1 MSKKLIAVASAAA
14 LALTALVGVAP
25 ANAILDLSENI
36 VVGGSPD
43 GAGTSASPYLLDVP
57 ATGLVEDGDVTEV
70 TLSTD
75 LNRKS
80 VTLSSKGGVKLLD
93 NPADDDYEYTI
104 ASGKSSLTLTTDASG
119 GATFYVFTTSTTK
132 NRLDIRV
139 APGTDDEE
147 AATVWFK
154 GVAGEAYDIADV
166 KLPSSVLPE
175 QDDAVV
181 TFLVKDAFGNAVETG
196 TVELGVLGGGGSAA
210 NNQGATEYSSTLK
223 RWIGT
228 FTAGTDAGS
237 IAASLTLTVSATDDQ
252 KAAFGSPVS
261 SFFGTISAQSLTER
275 IEALEAKLANTVSKA
290 KYNNLVRKYNKITR
304 GKKASLVK

>member
-25 ANAILDLSENI
+25 ANAILDLSDNI
-36 VVGGSPD
+36 VVGGSPS

-57 ATGLVEDGDVTEV
+57 ATGLVEVGDVTEV
-70 TLSTD
+70 VLSTD

-104 ASGKSSLTLTTDASG
+104 ASGKSSLTLTTDANG

-147 AATVWFK
+147 TATVWFN
-154 GVAGEAYDIADV
+154 GVAGSGYDLADV
-166 KLPSSVLPE
+166 KLPTSVKP
-175 QDDAVV
+175 DDTGVKV
-181 TFLVKDAFGNAVETG
+181 TFLVKDAFGNAVTNAENDVTIDVIGGGTPTPGSVSYSTTTKRYIATFDAGADAG
-196 TVELGVLGGGGSAA
+196 TVAVSLSLDATA
-210 NNQGATEYSSTLK
+210 N
-223 RWIGT
+223 
-228 FTAGTDAGS
+228 
-237 IAASLTLTVSATDDQ
+237 DDQ

-261 SFFGTISAQSLTER
+261 TFFGTVSAQSLTEQ
-275 IEALEAKLANTVSKA
+275 IAALEAKLANSVSKA
-290 KYNNLVRKYNKITR
+290 KYNNLVNKYNKITR